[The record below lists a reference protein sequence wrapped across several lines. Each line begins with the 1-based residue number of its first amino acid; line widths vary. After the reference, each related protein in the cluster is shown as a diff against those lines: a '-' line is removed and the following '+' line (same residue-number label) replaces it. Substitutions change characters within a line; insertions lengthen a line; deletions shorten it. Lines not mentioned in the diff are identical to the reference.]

1 MGTKSA
7 IRLKRRMHI
16 FHIILPHTMTSN
28 QLIERVGHV
37 TELTLRFSDL
47 VWQDEVVRSLREQ
60 DDIYQGTNK
69 GSHLD

>member
-1 MGTKSA
+1 
-7 IRLKRRMHI
+7 
-16 FHIILPHTMTSN
+16 MTSN

-60 DDIYQGTNK
+60 DDIYRGTNK